1 MKLAILTSPNQ
12 WFESYAEEL
21 SLDLGASLFRSHEDI
36 KDELDVLFLL
46 SYHKLVPKSILN
58 KNRYNLV
65 VHESDLPKG
74 KGWAPLFWQVLE
86 GQDVIKFSLFEATSE
101 VDAGKIYLQD
111 QLRLTGFELNGELRD
126 KQGKLTCKMC
136 KSFISKIN
144 LSPTGIAQEGDES
157 FYRKRTP
164 EDSQLDINKTIAE
177 QFNLLRIVDNDS
189 YPAFFEIDG
198 HRYFLK
204 ISCSEN
210 G

>member
-1 MKLAILTSPNQ
+1 MKLAILTSPDQ

-21 SLDLGASLFRSHEDI
+21 SRDLGASLFKSHEDI
-36 KDELDVLFLL
+36 KDEFDVLFLL
-46 SYHKLVPKSILN
+46 AYHRLVPQSILN

-74 KGWAPLFWQVLE
+74 KGWAPFFWQVLE
-86 GQDVIKFSLFEATSE
+86 GQDLIKFSLFEATSE
-101 VDAGKIYLQD
+101 LDAGKIYLQD
-111 QLRLTGFELNGELRD
+111 ELRLSGFELNGELRD
-126 KQGKLTCKMC
+126 MQGKLTCKMC

-144 LSPTGIAQEGDES
+144 SPLKAIAQEGNES
-157 FYRKRTP
+157 FYRKRMP
-164 EDSQLDINKTIAE
+164 EDSRLDINKTIAE
-177 QFNLLRIVDNDS
+177 QFNLLRIVDNYS

-204 ISCSEN
+204 ISSSEN